1 MHTSSVLPNCCDIFL
16 LSWQICPFSCNNSNE
31 TFWWRPERVLGES
44 WCIVAI
50 KIVPHC
56 ISPSLHKYFTFFI
69 LSVLDFPSIL
79 AILLIAERG
88 QVSFHQNCSIPLF
101 CRCVTTLITLMSAK
115 FMFLHLWM
123 LKVKTWDTQHI
134 LFSVSSCSGLLSFRK
149 IQLNEFILSQV
160 PRPDYI
166 GHTVVWYTKM
176 WNINYKTKMW
186 RRWLW
191 YMKEAHLAEFSHQLS
206 PHPTTAPH
214 NFHEQLNVHCTTVK
228 HPTTAPHIMV
238 NFHLQL
244 NVHCTTR

>member
-1 MHTSSVLPNCCDIFL
+1 
-16 LSWQICPFSCNNSNE
+16 
-31 TFWWRPERVLGES
+31 
-44 WCIVAI
+44 
-50 KIVPHC
+50 
-56 ISPSLHKYFTFFI
+56 
-69 LSVLDFPSIL
+69 
-79 AILLIAERG
+79 
-88 QVSFHQNCSIPLF
+88 
-101 CRCVTTLITLMSAK
+101 
-115 FMFLHLWM
+115 MFLHLWM

-206 PHPTTAPH
+206 PHPTTTPH
-214 NFHEQLNVHCTTVK
+214 NFHEQLNVHCTTIK
-228 HPTTAPHIMV
+228 HPTTAPHITV
-238 NFHLQL
+238 NFHVQL
-244 NVHCTTR
+244 NVHCTYNSIASIYSTHISNPCAESLHYILCLTLPLVNIHVNI